1 MPATQEPGVS
11 PAPQRPESALAY
23 GLGLS
28 ILFLVILCLAY
39 SINAADRQIFPTL
52 LPAIRKTFGFNLEI
66 AGLLSTIFTLGLMVS
81 GIPSGYLTDR
91 TSRKTVIVLGMVIY
105 SVFTLATIYAHGFWD
120 MLFYRAMTGVGEGI
134 QMAGLFA
141 AIGSYFHYRRSF
153 YIGWLILSYGV
164 GAFVGPRA
172 GAILTQ
178 SAAFKNP
185 ATAGTAWH
193 IPFVWFTVAG
203 FLIAFIVLLGLPK
216 GFSESKGPAA
226 TTAVDQAAIAH
237 MPTNLWNRN
246 VIMGFIGCIILGYSL
261 YGYIGLY
268 TTYLKD
274 SLKYTPMAAAAA
286 LSYFGL
292 GGFCSFIGGW
302 FGDRFSQ
309 RWVTAVAFACLAV
322 VGYSMYNVATGAG
335 AQGGL
340 SFLTG
345 ALGSGFVFVNL
356 LSMLQRSVRPAM
368 VGRASGI
375 FLTSFFGSGATA
387 GYLMGFLVTKVGWGH
402 AALIELTLL
411 PIIGIIAMALVD
423 PKQLIAVRAKA

>member
-1 MPATQEPGVS
+1 MPATQEPGVY

-105 SVFTLATIYAHGFWD
+105 SIFTLATIYAHGFWD

-185 ATAGTAWH
+185 ATAATAWH

-203 FLIAFIVLLGLPK
+203 FAIAFIVLVGLPK
-216 GFSESKGPAA
+216 KFSESKGPAA

-246 VIMGFIGCIILGYSL
+246 VIMGFIGCVILGYSL

-274 SLKYTPMAAAAA
+274 SLKYTPMAAAGA
-286 LSYFGL
+286 LSFFGL

-302 FGDRFSQ
+302 CGDRFSQ
-309 RWVTAVAFACLAV
+309 RWVTAVAFACLAA

-335 AQGGL
+335 AQGVL

-375 FLTSFFGSGATA
+375 FLTAFFGSGATA
-387 GYLMGFLVTKVGWGH
+387 GYLMGFLVTRVGWGH
-402 AALIELTLL
+402 AALIELTLF
-411 PIIGIIAMALVD
+411 PIIGIIAMALVN